1 MDALAR
7 AALNARR
14 QGVSYGQYMAQQRE
28 MLSGYTKGGK
38 EAKIQEG
45 YAKCVI
51 CGKIFLKAD
60 RKRATTCSERC
71 AVERGRNAARDRYW
85 KKLQKTP
92 GRTANC
98 VICGKEFHTRRR
110 DQITCSGECGEKR
123 RHWRKEQYEMRKMPK

>member
-28 MLSGYTKGGK
+28 KGCNPMNCSGML
-38 EAKIQEG
+38 QEG
-45 YAKCVI
+45 YAKCVV
-51 CGKIFLKAD
+51 CGKPFMKAD
-60 RKRATTCSERC
+60 RKRANTCSERC
-71 AVERGRNAARDRYW
+71 AVERGRNAARERYW

-98 VICGKEFHTRRR
+98 VICGKEFHTRRS
-110 DQITCSGECGEKR
+110 DQITCSCECSEKR
-123 RHWRKEQYEMRKMPK
+123 RKWRKEQYEMRKMPK